1 MPVDVADLDNLK
13 GNPRDEVYPGIK
25 ILSGKFR
32 MSALEEPHQKYGLDN
47 SPARGRGTDP

>member
-25 ILSGKFR
+25 ICQG
-32 MSALEEPHQKYGLDN
+32 N
-47 SPARGRGTDP
+47 SERVL

>member
-25 ILSGKFR
+25 IC
-32 MSALEEPHQKYGLDN
+32 LEEPHQKYGLDN